1 MATTT
6 LEDLAIDAS
15 ASLLNQD
22 RQDVRS
28 AYERDQGEGSIM
40 IALMIIAIMVNVA
53 RLVMDHCVD
62 EKNFAARARKP
73 RHLDRMNVRRRARQ
87 MYRQMKIGPEAMEG
101 LSYEHVADEM
111 LSRGMCLDEDV
122 LVKVWREGRE
132 A

>member
-1 MATTT
+1 MATST

-22 RQDVRS
+22 RQEVRT
-28 AYERDQGEGSIM
+28 AYERDEADGSIM
-40 IALMIIAIMVNVA
+40 IALMVIAIMVNVA

-73 RHLDRMNVRRRARQ
+73 RHLDRMNAHRRVRQ
-87 MYRQMKIGPEAMEG
+87 MYRQMKIKPEVMEG
-101 LSYEHVADEM
+101 LEAEQIADEM

-122 LVKVWREGRE
+122 LVAVWNEGHE